1 VARRPQPYFTRRFF
15 LDSNTLARRIVDL
28 VEEKQAADILLL
40 DIREQTALADYFVI
54 ATVDN
59 ERQASAI
66 QSDLLENLKIEI
78 NVRPLRM
85 EGVDQ
90 KGSGWV
96 VLDYGDVIIHLFTP
110 EMREHYD
117 LESLWQAGNVVVKV
131 F

>member
-1 VARRPQPYFTRRFF
+1 
-15 LDSNTLARRIVDL
+15 L

-66 QSDLLENLKIEI
+66 QSDMLETLKIEVNI
-78 NVRPLRM
+78 RPLRM

-90 KGSGWV
+90 RGSGWV
-96 VLDYGDVIIHLFTP
+96 VLDYGDVIVHLCSRLKCANTTIWKASGKKATSSSRCS
-110 EMREHYD
+110 REQID
-117 LESLWQAGNVVVKV
+117 KLWFSEQL